1 MTLATFQRQLERLSQ
16 QTVLAAH
23 ELIAVEQRFRD
34 EIPRMVTIFRKLH
47 RSEEA
52 QPTAEEMAHI
62 DYFQYLGA
70 RLDRTLGYEEVVP
83 EWMTTRGCTEPLY
96 CIDVAFDGGVVDGIP
111 MIVGKGEPLRHH
123 AHRNAL
129 GDPNA
134 IPPAGR
140 GFPKHCPHCKI
151 FNELV
156 ASAVS
161 HTA

>member
-96 CIDVAFDGGVVDGIP
+96 CIDVAFDFDYSSRLTGH
-111 MIVGKGEPLRHH
+111 GEPLRHH
-123 AHRNAL
+123 AHRFKL

-151 FNELV
+151 FIELV